1 MIYFVCDVSR
11 ALQLAGE
18 KPEAELCKSFSVAV
32 AEIVF
37 FANVRTLAYVC
48 SVIPCLCSRMQL
60 AAPQNRLGLASVTDE
75 ALLARERADLLDV
88 TAPRGVSGK
97 RSDEANT
104 LRVLRGDDSDLLVLG
119 GE

>member
-1 MIYFVCDVSR
+1 
-11 ALQLAGE
+11 
-18 KPEAELCKSFSVAV
+18 
-32 AEIVF
+32 
-37 FANVRTLAYVC
+37 
-48 SVIPCLCSRMQL
+48 MQL
-60 AAPQNRLGLASVTDE
+60 AAPQKRLGLASVTDE